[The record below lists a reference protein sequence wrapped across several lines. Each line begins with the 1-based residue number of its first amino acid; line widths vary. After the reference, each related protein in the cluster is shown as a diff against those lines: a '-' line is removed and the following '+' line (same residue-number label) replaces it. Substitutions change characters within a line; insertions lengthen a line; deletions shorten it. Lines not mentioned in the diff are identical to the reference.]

1 MKFEYNIKMFHIE
14 AYGLNQIKEEL
25 NKLGLCEWEVCGVV
39 SMDKFIVYTLKRIIN
54 N

>member
-1 MKFEYNIKMFHIE
+1 MKFEYNIKKFHIQ
-14 AYGLNQIKEEL
+14 AYGLNEIKYEL
-25 NKLGLCEWEVCGVV
+25 NEFGLCGWEVCGVV